1 MTVNLNPG
9 KPNAILKE
17 IEHFEDNS
25 KTKIRELAFVIVSLI
40 SLSQVATLKAFGK
53 NKKQY
58 CQIKEVILMPNLLH
72 QMASPMRT

>member
-9 KPNAILKE
+9 KPNAILKK

-40 SLSQVATLKAFGK
+40 SLSQVATLGT
-53 NKKQY
+53 
-58 CQIKEVILMPNLLH
+58 LH
-72 QMASPMRT
+72 

>member
-9 KPNAILKE
+9 KPNAILKK

-40 SLSQVATLKAFGK
+40 SLSQVAPLGTL
-53 NKKQY
+53 
-58 CQIKEVILMPNLLH
+58 H
-72 QMASPMRT
+72 